1 MNSKNYSLV
10 FFTLLIQLNTG
21 MLFSWLLVTWLKAN
35 SFEPGRHEIDP
46 LIVWLP
52 FLLVLA
58 AMIFSFMHLGKP
70 SNAGFAILNLR
81 NSNLSREIFLVVTF
95 AFILLAGLILFY
107 FNALNKNS
115 LTLIYGLAFLNG
127 LTLIRVM
134 AKLYRIPTVP
144 PWNNFK
150 TELSFFNSFLIL
162 GSTAGLIITGIYFP
176 DDVIQDSHP
185 VKLLF
190 AGLVLTGLVFHFL
203 LDFLPFKYT
212 LRGISAFPVTKKP
225 KLWLVI
231 KYAVLITGTG
241 MIVLQMLEVLPK
253 SNELNYFLPA
263 FTLVFVG
270 EIISRFLFY
279 YTYYRVGV

>member
-1 MNSKNYSLV
+1 MNFKNYSLV

-21 MLFSWLLVTWLKAN
+21 MLFSWLLVSWLKAN
-35 SFEPGRHEIDP
+35 SIEPGRHEIDP

-58 AMIFSFMHLGKP
+58 AMIFSFMHLEKP
-70 SNAGFAILNLR
+70 LNAGFAILNLR

-95 AFILLAGLILFY
+95 AFILLTGLILFY
-107 FNALNKNS
+107 LNALNKTL

-144 PWNNFK
+144 PWNTFK

-162 GSTAGLIITGIYFP
+162 GSAAGLIITGIYFQN
-176 DDVIQDSHP
+176 DVSPDSHP
-185 VKLLF
+185 LKLLF
-190 AGLVLTGLVFHFL
+190 AGLVLAGLLLHLL
-203 LDFLPFKYT
+203 LDFLPFKHAH
-212 LRGISAFPVTKKP
+212 RGVPAFPVPEKP
-225 KLWLVI
+225 KLWLVF
-231 KYAVLITGTG
+231 KYVVLISGTG
-241 MIVLQMLEVLPK
+241 MIVLQMLEILPK
-253 SNELNYFLPA
+253 PNELNYFLPA
-263 FTLVFVG
+263 FTLVFAG

-279 YTYYRVGV
+279 YMYYRVGV